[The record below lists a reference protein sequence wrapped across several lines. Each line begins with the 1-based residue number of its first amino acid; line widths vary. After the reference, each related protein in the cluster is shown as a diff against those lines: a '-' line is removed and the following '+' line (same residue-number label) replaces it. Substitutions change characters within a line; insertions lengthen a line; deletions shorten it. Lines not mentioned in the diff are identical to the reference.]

1 MVKSNSKKKKQ
12 EEVVEQEETTDEFVT
27 RINQKEY
34 DKRNGIKR
42 RVGQHHR

>member
-1 MVKSNSKKKKQ
+1 MVKSNSKKEKQ
-12 EEVVEQEETTDEFVT
+12 EEVVEQEESTDEFVK